1 MNTTRVE
8 IVQVGTYEG
17 EAMNTT
23 ARQRTS
29 GTLDSPQ
36 QYGLKAATAFS
47 VVAAVLAIYAFQAI
61 PCAAKSETDYEKK
74 LEKGH
79 HELQIGNTDKAIK
92 IFSSKVS
99 KYPESGA
106 CHTAL
111 GQALKRKGKLSEAK
125 AEFRKAT
132 EVDPKYPWGHYYLG
146 VSCEQDKEW
155 KSAAESFQ
163 KYVDLEPE
171 GGKRKAVEERVTH
184 CKNQI

>member
-1 MNTTRVE
+1 MNS
-8 IVQVGTYEG
+8 
-17 EAMNTT
+17 T
-23 ARQRTS
+23 ARKKTSRTF
-29 GTLDSPQ
+29 DSPR

-47 VVAAVLAIYAFQAI
+47 VVAAFLAISAFQAM
-61 PCAAKSETDYEKK
+61 PATAKSEPDFEKK
-74 LEKGH
+74 LEKGF

-111 GQALKRKGKLSEAK
+111 GRALKRKGKLSEAK
-125 AEFRKAT
+125 AEFRKST
-132 EVDPKYPWGHYYLG
+132 EVDPKYAWGHYYLG

-171 GGKRKAVEERVTH
+171 EGKRKVVEDRVTH